1 MGARPAQV
9 IIMTLAE
16 AALITGLGGL
26 AGLIPGMAA
35 LLSLARSLG
44 YYNGLLGVAFSW
56 PPLPILELS
65 TLLAA
70 LLSAAL
76 GLAGAFLPAW
86 RAGRTSPFGLIQGED
101 G

>member
-56 PPLPILELS
+56 PPLPILELTRS
-65 TLLAA
+65 LPPCCRPRSDLPEPSCRRGGRVGPRR
-70 LLSAAL
+70 SA
-76 GLAGAFLPAW
+76 
-86 RAGRTSPFGLIQGED
+86 
-101 G
+101 